1 MSFVVFCLFLRN
13 GGICREGIKK
23 SVELP
28 NPEIVVVP
36 TTYAIIPLA
45 DSTRYT
51 QDLIVFLVYRIFY

>member
-1 MSFVVFCLFLRN
+1 MSFVVFCLFLLN

-28 NPEIVVVP
+28 NPEIVAIP
-36 TTYAIIPLA
+36 TTYVAFPLD

-51 QDLIVFLVYRIFY
+51 QGLIAFLGY